1 MRTKNRQTGG
11 KIRGILKQSQL
22 FWKLSDQ
29 QIDNLAALVQEL
41 SFNTGDRIFRA
52 GDRANNL
59 YIVEKGKVSLEMEI
73 RLGTRTRKQAT
84 IDVVTPGQ
92 VFGWPALFPEK
103 ITYAMSAVATED
115 TRLIAL
121 DGDKIQSLCDQD
133 VAMCRYIMHELV
145 DLVSDRFSHATET
158 LAHVLAVTSHDLRA
172 PLATVTSSLDAV
184 LGGFVG
190 EINSQQEE
198 LLIGSKQ
205 RINDLL
211 NMIDN
216 ILDISHIEISEM
228 DFKNIRL
235 SEVIESS
242 LGDVQGMA
250 LQKKVALENHA
261 AYDLSTTF
269 GHPTRLRQVLT
280 NLLSN
285 SVKFTPS
292 RGTVSVAVQEK
303 EDTVTISVTDTGVGI
318 PPDELPRIFDD
329 FYRGMMAEESS
340 GAGIGL
346 SVSNKIIEAHGGRIW
361 AESPDPTT
369 GLGAKVSFSL
379 HKIARGKVDEEKP
392 EAMEK
397 AIIMVVDD
405 DHQMR
410 KVTSLLLESRG
421 YKVLA
426 ARNGQ
431 EALDK
436 LAGVIPDMIVL
447 DMLMPVMDG
456 FEVLKQLSKRKNIQG
471 SRISVIILSAV
482 KEGSSRQRYEMETK
496 SPLPIDDYLEKPI
509 SPPLL
514 LQRVEKILQSN
525 RKQKVT

>member
-1 MRTKNRQTGG
+1 MKDRQTGE

-29 QIDNLAALVQEL
+29 QIDNLAVLVQEL
-41 SFNTGDRIFRA
+41 PFSIGDRVYRA
-52 GDRANNL
+52 GDSASYL

-84 IDVVTPGQ
+84 IDVITPGQ

-103 ITYAMSAVATED
+103 TAYTMSAIATED

-121 DGDKIQSLCDQD
+121 DGGKFQSLCDQD
-133 VAMCRYIMHELV
+133 VAMCRYVMHELV
-145 DLVSDRFSHATET
+145 NLVSDRLSHATKT
-158 LAHVLAVTSHDLRA
+158 LAHVLSVTSHDLRA
-172 PLATVTSSLDAV
+172 PLATVISSLDVV

-190 EINSQQEE
+190 KINSQQEE
-198 LLIGSKQ
+198 LLVGSKQ

-216 ILDISHIEISEM
+216 ILDISHIEISEI
-228 DFKNIRL
+228 DFKNILL

-250 LQKKVALENHA
+250 LQKKVALENHTA
-261 AYDLSTTF
+261 HDLPTIF

-285 SVKFTPS
+285 SVKFTPIH
-292 RGTVSVAVQEK
+292 GTVSVAAQEK
-303 EDTVTISVTDTGVGI
+303 EDTITISVTDTGIGI

-329 FYRGMMAEESS
+329 FYRGMMAEEAS

-346 SVSNKIIEAHGGRIW
+346 SVSKKIIEAHGGRIW
-361 AESPDPTT
+361 AESPDQKT
-369 GLGAKVSFSL
+369 GLGTKVSFSL
-379 HKIARGKVDEEKP
+379 QKVAREKVDEGEPDAK
-392 EAMEK
+392 EK
-397 AIIMVVDD
+397 AVIMVVDD
-405 DHQMR
+405 DPQML

-421 YKVLA
+421 YTVLS

-436 LAGVIPDMIVL
+436 LAGIIPDILVL

-456 FEVLKQLSKRKNIQG
+456 FEVLKKLSKRKNIHG
-471 SRISVIILSAV
+471 KKISVIILSAV
-482 KEGSSRQRYEMETK
+482 KEGNSRQRYELETS
-496 SPLPIDDYLEKPI
+496 SPLPIDDYLEKPV
-509 SPPLL
+509 SPPVL

-525 RKQKVT
+525 RKQKTT

>member
-1 MRTKNRQTGG
+1 MKDKQTGE
-11 KIRGILKQSQL
+11 KIRDILKQPQL

-29 QIDNLAALVQEL
+29 QIDNIAVLAQEL
-41 SFNTGDRIFRA
+41 TFSTGDRVYRA
-52 GDRANNL
+52 GDSANYL

-84 IDVVTPGQ
+84 IDVITPGQ

-103 ITYAMSAVATED
+103 TAYTMSAIATED

-121 DGDKIQSLCDQD
+121 DGDSFQSLCNED
-133 VAMCRYIMHELV
+133 VAMCRHVMHELV
-145 DLVSDRFSHATET
+145 NLVSDRLSQATKT
-158 LAHVLAVTSHDLRA
+158 LAHVLSVTSHDLRA
-172 PLATVTSSLDAV
+172 PLATVISSLDVV

-190 EINSQQEE
+190 EINSRQEE
-198 LLIGSKQ
+198 LLVGSKQ

-216 ILDISHIEISEM
+216 ILDISHIEISEI
-228 DFKNIRL
+228 DFKNVRL

-242 LGDVQGMA
+242 LGDVQGIA
-250 LQKKVALENHA
+250 IQKKVALENHTA
-261 AYDLSTTF
+261 HDLPTIL
-269 GHPTRLRQVLT
+269 GHSNRLRQVLT

-285 SVKFTPS
+285 AIKFTPS
-292 RGTVSVAVQEK
+292 HGTVSVVSEEK
-303 EDTVTISVTDTGVGI
+303 EDTITISVTDTGIGI

-329 FYRGMMAEESS
+329 FYRGMMAEEST

-346 SVSNKIIEAHGGRIW
+346 SVSKKIIEAHGGRIW
-361 AESPDPTT
+361 AESPDPKT
-369 GLGAKVSFSL
+369 GLGTKASFSL
-379 HKIARGKVDEEKP
+379 HKVARETVDEGKP
-392 EAMEK
+392 EAKEK

-405 DHQMR
+405 DPQMLN
-410 KVTSLLLESRG
+410 VTSLLLESRG

-456 FEVLKQLSKRKNIQG
+456 FEVLKQLSRRKNIHG
-471 SRISVIILSAV
+471 KKISIIILSAV
-482 KEGSSRQRYEMETK
+482 KEGSSRQRYELETS

-509 SPPLL
+509 SPPVL
-514 LQRVEKILQSN
+514 LQRVEKVLQSN
-525 RKQKVT
+525 RK